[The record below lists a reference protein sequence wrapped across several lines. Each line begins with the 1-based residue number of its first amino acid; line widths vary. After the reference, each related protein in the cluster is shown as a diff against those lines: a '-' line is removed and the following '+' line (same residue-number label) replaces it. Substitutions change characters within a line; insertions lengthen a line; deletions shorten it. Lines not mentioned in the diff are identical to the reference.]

1 MQKIALVVDSLA
13 DLPPDVIAEHNIH
26 TIPIRIRFGTDEY
39 TDRVDLDTA
48 RFYLKLAAGG
58 EFPKTSQPPPG
69 DFIKL
74 YESLLDEYDHILSL
88 HISSQLSGTYS
99 TAVSAAERVSPSRIT
114 VVDTKSGGLAEGI
127 IAVRAAE
134 LIEQGKSLE
143 EVLSDIQT
151 LVANRR
157 IYIVF
162 KSLDYIVK
170 GGRLNAK
177 VGSLLTKLKL
187 MPLITYKPDGS
198 LGRAG
203 IVKNNDQ
210 TIPKLIDRVIRELG
224 DRSPTEIGV
233 MHAAALREGKE
244 LQTALET
251 AFPTARHMM
260 TEIGPGIGSY
270 AGPGTLAIVYFT
282 Q

>member
-1 MQKIALVVDSLA
+1 MKRIALVVDSLA
-13 DLPPDVIAEHNIH
+13 DLPPELLDKHNIH
-26 TIPIRIRFGTDEY
+26 VVPIKIRFGDTEY

-48 RFYLKLAAGG
+48 SFYLKLAAGDD
-58 EFPKTSQPPPG
+58 FPKTSQPPPG

-74 YESLLDEYDHILSL
+74 YEKLLEDHEHVLSL
-88 HISSQLSGTYS
+88 HISSQLSGTFS
-99 TAVSAAERVSPSRIT
+99 SAVQAAERVSAEKIT

-134 LIEQGKSLE
+134 LIQQDMPLEQIME
-143 EVLSDIQT
+143 TIDE
-151 LVANRR
+151 LVANRK

-162 KSLDYIVK
+162 KTLDYIVK
-170 GGRLNAK
+170 GGRLNGK
-177 VGSLLTKLKL
+177 VGSILTKLKH
-187 MPLITYKPDGS
+187 MPLITYTADGS

-203 IVKNNDQ
+203 IVKNNDR
-210 TIPKLIDRVIRELG
+210 TIPKLIDRVIKELG
-224 DRSPTEIGV
+224 DTSPTEIGV

-244 LQTALET
+244 LMSSLEK
-251 AFPTARHMM
+251 AFPNARPLM

-282 Q
+282 E